1 MEELKMNKLDELL
14 PIEVYAKT
22 NEISV
27 KEVIGLGILGR
38 LNVFYAFDEPAL
50 VIYEP
55 VSAFYKAKCTKISME
70 EDDGY
75 VEYFSPDVIKI
86 AKLPLNLLYTN
97 NQTELI
103 NLIKANTPE
112 GFMFDRMLD
121 GANRIVDVNKV
132 FVTTELLSQASTHS
146 GKQEFQAF
154 SDRPTQTS
162 LKVIGLLMLHLAKS
176 PKYALGDQ
184 PNKSQ
189 IKELLLS
196 LASEFNIKEYGLS
209 KVDERLLKDAMKYL
223 ETQTN

>member
-1 MEELKMNKLDELL
+1 MNKLDELL

-55 VSAFYKAKCTKISME
+55 VLAYKGTKINME
-70 EDDGY
+70 EDDRY
-75 VEYFSPDVIKI
+75 VEYLSPDVIKI
-86 AKLPLNLLYTN
+86 AKLPLNLLYAN

-132 FVTTELLSQASTHS
+132 FVTTELLSQASTHFE
-146 GKQEFQAF
+146 KKELQTF

-162 LKVIGLLMLHLAKS
+162 LKVIGLFMRHLAKS

-189 IKELLLS
+189 IKELLLG

-209 KVDERLLKDAMKYL
+209 KVDERLLKDAMNYL
-223 ETQTN
+223 ETQKN